1 MGAEAAGVGEG
12 GRSPRRG
19 AQLLMAVAEAT
30 SYCWRSLGG
39 GTPPPSRR
47 GGKWPPRRAL
57 KGAAKTRV
65 KSPSAIRPFLACLVL
80 SGGGGACVRGG
91 GAAAPR
97 AALSSRAP
105 RSRRRSAPGVWL
117 PYHRS

>member
-65 KSPSAIRPFLACLVL
+65 KSPSAIRPFLACLVGW
-80 SGGGGACVRGG
+80 GGRVRAWGRGG
-91 GAAAPR
+91 RTARCA
-97 AALSSRAP
+97 
-105 RSRRRSAPGVWL
+105 
-117 PYHRS
+117 